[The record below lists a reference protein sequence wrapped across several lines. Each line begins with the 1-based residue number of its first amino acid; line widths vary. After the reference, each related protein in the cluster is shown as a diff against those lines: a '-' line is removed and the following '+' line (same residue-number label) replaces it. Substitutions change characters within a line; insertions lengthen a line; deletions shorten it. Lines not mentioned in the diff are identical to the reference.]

1 MHMPNHKDIFR
12 NKIDFGHEEFAT
24 ELYKPAGRPRPREY
38 KSQAGQQPK
47 YSLTHKSRKRNFHD
61 KIGL

>member
-1 MHMPNHKDIFR
+1 MPNHKDIFR

>member
-1 MHMPNHKDIFR
+1 MPNHKNIFR

-38 KSQAGQQPK
+38 KSQTGQQPK